1 MTVNEASKLLEIVY
15 SKAKGISS
23 DYRYDHKILT
33 NQQMHKCINA
43 KKRGH
48 LMIELDYDTI
58 LCETLNILEKAIADG
73 NYTQKSVERFQK
85 SSFDVLLRLSQTEG
99 YFERFKCIIE
109 PQERQG
115 EALV

>member
-1 MTVNEASKLLEIVY
+1 MTVNEASKLLGIVY

-33 NQQMHKCINA
+33 NQQMRKCINA

-48 LMIELDYDTI
+48 SLIELDYDKI
-58 LCETLNILEKAIADG
+58 LSETLNLLEKAIADG
-73 NYTQKSVERFQK
+73 CYSEKSVERFEK
-85 SSFDVLLRLSQTEG
+85 SSFDVLLRLTETEG
-99 YFERFKCIIE
+99 YFERFKSIIE